1 MKIFIASEFKC
12 TIYKNEYYLAPKVY
26 MIYKR
31 YADFFGKIILCSRI
45 EEKKELPDGYRKV
58 DFIEKIIKEEK
69 LFRVL
74 FHINDEE
81 MCKEIKKCDL
91 VIGRIP
97 SMIGYR
103 AFDCAKKLGKKYFAE
118 CMGDA
123 WDSYWNHSF
132 LGKIIAGYMFFKMK
146 SVVKNSDYV
155 LYVTERFLQNR
166 YPNKNITV
174 NASNVILKNLS
185 INNLEKRLEKI
196 QKFNNKNFS
205 IMTVAG
211 VNVKAKGHRFVIKAI
226 AELKKIGINVN
237 YYLIGN
243 GDQTCLKKIIYKYKV
258 ENQVHFLGELTLEK
272 VYENLDLID
281 IYIQP
286 SLQEGLPRAVIEA
299 MSRGCPCLGS
309 NTAGIPELL
318 DSECIFKRKSVEAI
332 VQAVIKITQ
341 SDMKIYAINNFN
353 KSKLYLEEKLNKK
366 RNDYFNMI
374 YKDLKNYGKNKKI

>member
-12 TIYKNEYYLAPKVY
+12 TIYRNEYYLAPKVY

-31 YADFFGKIILCSRI
+31 YADFFGKVILCSRI
-45 EEKKELPDGYRKV
+45 EERKELPVGYQKV
-58 DFIEKIIKEEK
+58 DFIEKIIKKEK
-69 LFRVL
+69 LFKV
-74 FHINDEE
+74 FFNSDNEE

-97 SMIGYR
+97 SIIGYR

-146 SVVKNSDYV
+146 NVVKNSDYV
-155 LYVTERFLQNR
+155 LYVTEKFLQRR
-166 YPNKNITV
+166 YPNKNETV
-174 NASNVILKNLS
+174 SASNVVLKSLS
-185 INNLEKRLEKI
+185 NDILEKRLKNIER
-196 QKFNNKNFS
+196 FNNKNFS
-205 IMTVAG
+205 MITVAG
-211 VNVKAKGHRFVIKAI
+211 VNVKAKGHRFVIEAI
-226 AELKKIGINVN
+226 SKLKKRGININ
-237 YYLIGN
+237 YYLVGN
-243 GDQTCLKKIIYKYKV
+243 GDQSYLKKIIHKYNL
-258 ENQVHFLGELTLEK
+258 ENQVHFLGELPLEK
-272 VYENLDLID
+272 IYENIDLID

-309 NTAGIPELL
+309 NTAGTPELL
-318 DSECIFKRKSVEAI
+318 DNECIFKRKSVEAI
-332 VQAVIKITQ
+332 IQAIIKMTQ
-341 SDMKIYAINNFN
+341 SNMKIYATNNFN
-353 KSKLYLEEKLNKK
+353 KSKLYLEKKLNKK

-374 YKDLKNYGKNKKI
+374 YKDLKNYD